1 MIVTQTHTTQ
11 FAMYPI
17 NTRKPALQPMPGIGL
32 PSIKVARPPPF
43 CLLAFATSDSAV
55 STCCNSIQFG
65 IQLLVECTKEDR
77 YAVVSEVI
85 TDILHPPPDPNL
97 SLGENRLH
105 CLLYGPA
112 FSYLYRNGATQ
123 HDFPSSRMGW
133 LGTPRPR
140 RVVHSPT
147 LSRLHLLR
155 VGMEPDRRAW
165 LRSLV
170 YCLDQVGPDAPFLLN
185 GTVDWVQAD
194 AAVANILNLIA
205 EGYDE
210 WCPAL
215 FALGMKQLRGLPPTG
230 AADWAGVAGVAWR
243 EFGTAR
249 MRS

>member
-1 MIVTQTHTTQ
+1 
-11 FAMYPI
+11 MYPI
-17 NTRKPALQPMPGIGL
+17 NTRKPALQPMPGIVWSL
-32 PSIKVARPPPF
+32 SLTI
-43 CLLAFATSDSAV
+43 
-55 STCCNSIQFG
+55 
-65 IQLLVECTKEDR
+65 LLVECTKEDR

-194 AAVANILNLIA
+194 AAGWLMFANILNLIA